1 MNNFNGDKF
10 NSESFISSFHIQNLK
25 NENGLQNFI
34 IFFWSVDLGLSQV
47 EGTRYIEDVR
57 DEIAVGYRKGDLM
70 VR

>member
-1 MNNFNGDKF
+1 
-10 NSESFISSFHIQNLK
+10 
-25 NENGLQNFI
+25 
-34 IFFWSVDLGLSQV
+34 VDLGLSQV